1 MEELTPQKLAS
12 LFDKTNSLLGLHNQ
26 KSKWRH
32 IYPLL
37 SQLAHHYERIYQYK
51 PQSLQAQFSLYVPSY
66 GYTTNLVVNQCVVT
80 TALCKSLGYDSQ
92 ITQQLI
98 CVSLSNYLC
107 VQEQSNKLAAK
118 QPLNEQE
125 KRQWQCRHQLA
136 VKLLQAG
143 EMPVNGIALTLARLT
158 KYKYALLNT
167 PKTVMYDNATTL
179 VALANIIAANI
190 TYRTCNSHISFF
202 KAIADIYIRTPNR
215 YAQHALKSLIAHIGP
230 HIPGS
235 LVTVNEQP
243 LRYITTT
250 KQRLLLVDV
259 ESSKQKVKWHSVK
272 GNLPEAIKQQPC
284 TDKRLLFAVWFSEH
298 IKNPVLTVTNN
309 SNYLSLIS
317 QIKSQN
323 EYSYKG
329 LEKIIGHDQHT
340 VDLICHAV
348 RHYNNEHQ
356 VAKDLRHSLSM
367 VGIFNAP
374 AIIQRVLFEQLA
386 NQIQHPYQQHI
397 QTRLSAIIDT
407 LSILVKHSDLYYFEQ
422 LTIPI
427 YGYVNYLLTMQSPQL
442 SRKIFTPQL
451 VSGTVSTPLA
461 AIFGVAAVDNKKLT
475 AFMSELLPNNEYAQA
490 LLNAEQ
496 HKKSDLD
503 EAAKLWVTLK
513 LLILQVFVPD
523 MCLSSWQKEVSEQTL
538 QMLGWDDAKQLNIHI
553 QSLGLSNSI

>member
-1 MEELTPQKLAS
+1 MDELTPQKLAS

-37 SQLAHHYERIYQYK
+37 SQLAQHYESIYQFK
-51 PQSLQAQFSLYVPSY
+51 PQSLQAQLSLYVPSY
-66 GYTTNLVVNQCVVT
+66 GYTTNLVVNQCVIT

-143 EMPVNGIALTLARLT
+143 EMPVNGIAITLARLT

-215 YAQHALKSLIAHIGP
+215 YAQHALKFLIAHIGP
-230 HIPGS
+230 YLPGS
-235 LVTVNEQP
+235 LATIAGNR
-243 LRYITTT
+243 LRYIATAEE
-250 KQRLLLVDV
+250 RLLLVDV
-259 ESSKQKVKWHSVK
+259 DSSKQKVKWHSVK
-272 GNLPEAIKQQPC
+272 ACLPQSIKQQPC
-284 TDKRLLFAVWFSEH
+284 TDKRLLFSLWFSEH
-298 IKNPVLTVTNN
+298 IKNPAPFITKNN
-309 SNYLSLIS
+309 DYLSLIS

-323 EYSYKG
+323 EYSYKS

-348 RHYNNEHQ
+348 KNYNNEHQ

-397 QTRLSAIIDT
+397 QTRLSAVIDT
-407 LSILVKHSDLYYFEQ
+407 LAILVKHSDQHYFEQ

-427 YGYVNYLLTMQSPQL
+427 YGYVNYLLSKQSTHI
-442 SRKIFTPQL
+442 SRKIFTPKL
-451 VSGTVSTPLA
+451 VSGSVSAPFA
-461 AIFGVAAVDNKKLT
+461 GIFGVAAVDNKKLT
-475 AFMSELLPNNEYAQA
+475 VFMSELLPNNEYAQA
-490 LLNAEQ
+490 LINAEQ
-496 HKKSDLD
+496 DKKSHLD
-503 EAAKLWVTLK
+503 ESAKLWVTLK
-513 LLILQVFVPD
+513 LLILKVFVPGIS
-523 MCLSSWQKEVSEQTL
+523 LTSWQKEVSEQTL
-538 QMLGWDDAKQLNIHI
+538 QMLGWEDSKQLDTHI